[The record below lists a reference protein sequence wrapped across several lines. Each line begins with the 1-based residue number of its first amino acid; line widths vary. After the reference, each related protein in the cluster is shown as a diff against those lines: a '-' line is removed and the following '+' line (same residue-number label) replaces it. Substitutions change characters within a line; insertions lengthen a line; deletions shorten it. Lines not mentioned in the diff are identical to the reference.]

1 MFKIKEIDVTELK
14 KRFDKNFS
22 FTLLDVREPYEVQ
35 FANIEPHVHIPMGT
49 LPVRHEEIDKEKPI
63 IVICHTGVRSAQVC
77 QYLETLG
84 YDVTNLEGGIDAWSM
99 QVDPSVPRYYPPPRS
114 MFETSCPSKNHG
126 NVVFITSGDH
136 FLIANGASWLDYH
149 LDTRILDGVNAI
161 PKWKECVRG

>member
-1 MFKIKEIDVTELK
+1 MKEIDVTELK
-14 KRFDKNFS
+14 KRVDKFFS

-35 FANIEPHVHIPMGT
+35 FANIEPHVHIPMRM

-99 QVDPSVPRYYPPPRS
+99 QVDPSVPRY
-114 MFETSCPSKNHG
+114 
-126 NVVFITSGDH
+126 
-136 FLIANGASWLDYH
+136 
-149 LDTRILDGVNAI
+149 
-161 PKWKECVRG
+161 